1 MASNYQRQYDKDYG
15 KLLTK
20 HEELLEKYDD
30 LNIHFNDL
38 KKLYEKNQKQL
49 EIMTSQ
55 IKALAEE
62 NKNKDD
68 LILSLNA
75 TIEQLVKVVDKLQ
88 QQINKDSNN
97 SNKPSG
103 SNGYKKVITNRREKS
118 DKKKGG
124 QVAHEGHVL
133 KIKQVKK
140 MIDSGAFEHKI
151 IEENKTK
158 DSTKYVSRYEIDLE
172 IKLVIK
178 EFRDYSCQKNLNPV
192 TYGQNIKSISALLQ
206 FDNYISTDGVVKFI
220 SNISN
225 GKINLSKGTIVNW
238 TNELSKNATTDLEII
253 KAKLMKSYYTNNDDS
268 QIKIDGERY
277 NQIVCSNKDYT
288 YLAINK
294 HKSAEAIAEI
304 GILPGFNGITIKDG
318 ASLYSN
324 YGSKASQCL
333 SHILRYLKGVYEL
346 NNRPEAKTLMDYLGS
361 INKERDQL
369 IHNNITEFNDCRIK
383 EIYEEYDKLLDNWQ
397 KALNEEMQSNKSKY
411 YDNEINLL
419 DRMKG
424 KHKEEIL
431 YFIKDFKVPS
441 TNNQAEV
448 DQRGLK
454 VKQRIGKFRSE
465 GGANNY
471 ANIRSIILTLKKQ
484 KANVFDKI
492 KLLVSGKPTL
502 I

>member
-1 MASNYQRQYDKDYG
+1 
-15 KLLTK
+15 
-20 HEELLEKYDD
+20 
-30 LNIHFNDL
+30 
-38 KKLYEKNQKQL
+38 
-49 EIMTSQ
+49 
-55 IKALAEE
+55 
-62 NKNKDD
+62 
-68 LILSLNA
+68 
-75 TIEQLVKVVDKLQ
+75 
-88 QQINKDSNN
+88 
-97 SNKPSG
+97 
-103 SNGYKKVITNRREKS
+103 
-118 DKKKGG
+118 
-124 QVAHEGHVL
+124 
-133 KIKQVKK
+133 
-140 MIDSGAFEHKI
+140 
-151 IEENKTK
+151 
-158 DSTKYVSRYEIDLE
+158 
-172 IKLVIK
+172 
-178 EFRDYSCQKNLNPV
+178 
-192 TYGQNIKSISALLQ
+192 
-206 FDNYISTDGVVKFI
+206 
-220 SNISN
+220 
-225 GKINLSKGTIVNW
+225 
-238 TNELSKNATTDLEII
+238 
-253 KAKLMKSYYTNNDDS
+253 MKSYYTNNDDS

-383 EIYEEYDKLLDNWQ
+383 EIYEQYDKLLDNWQ